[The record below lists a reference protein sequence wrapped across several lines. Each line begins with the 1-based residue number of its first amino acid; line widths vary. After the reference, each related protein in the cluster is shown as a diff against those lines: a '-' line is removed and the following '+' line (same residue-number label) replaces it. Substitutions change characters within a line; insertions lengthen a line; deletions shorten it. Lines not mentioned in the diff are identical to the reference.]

1 MESKESEYKSNN
13 DFKDFKDF
21 KDNKDYKGNDDDID
35 IDEYN
40 ERNDKPPKIEITK
53 IKIKPNEI
61 VDISA
66 PLDLNISFEL
76 DRDVVAAYWIIRFLV
91 DSSEN
96 RIIKI
101 LGETPVE
108 DYPDGDSDMNFH
120 IDKIDVSG
128 IPPSTLTNSGLLM
141 AIFCVDG
148 EEVATVNMVVNVF
161 KRDGQIV
168 REILSPME

>member
-1 MESKESEYKSNN
+1 MESKESESKWDS
-13 DFKDFKDF
+13 KDDKACKD
-21 KDNKDYKGNDDDID
+21 DKDYKDDIALSSSSYND
-35 IDEYN
+35 TIDT
-40 ERNDKPPKIEITK
+40 PPKIEITK
-53 IKIKPNEI
+53 IKITPNEI
-61 VDISA
+61 VDISS
-66 PLDLNISFEL
+66 PLDISINFEL
-76 DRDVVAAYWIIRFLV
+76 DRDVVAAYWVVRFLV
-91 DSSEN
+91 DSCEK

-101 LGETPVE
+101 LGETPIE

-120 IDKIDVSG
+120 VDCIDVSG

>member
-1 MESKESEYKSNN
+1 MESKESEYKSSEFKENKD
-13 DFKDFKDF
+13 DFKG
-21 KDNKDYKGNDDDID
+21 NKDCKDDDF
-35 IDEYN
+35 DEYN
-40 ERNDKPPKIEITK
+40 NQMNDRPPKIEITK
-53 IKIKPNEI
+53 VKIKPNEI

-66 PLDLNISFEL
+66 PLDLSISFEL

-91 DSSEN
+91 DSSES

-120 IDKIDVSG
+120 IDSIDVSG

-141 AIFCVDG
+141 AIFCADG
-148 EEVATVNMVVNVF
+148 EEVCTVNMVVNVF
-161 KRDGQIV
+161 KKNGQIV
-168 REILSPME
+168 REILSPIE